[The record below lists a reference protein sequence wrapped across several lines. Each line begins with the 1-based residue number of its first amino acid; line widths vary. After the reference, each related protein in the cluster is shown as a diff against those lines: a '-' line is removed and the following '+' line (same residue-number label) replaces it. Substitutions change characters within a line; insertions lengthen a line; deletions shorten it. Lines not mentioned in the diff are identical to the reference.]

1 MKKMVNGVI
10 IDMTPEEIAQ
20 RQEEENQWLIDK
32 ADIEAKKQAEL
43 TSQESALSKLT
54 ALGLTA
60 DEVKALLGVK

>member
-1 MKKMVNGVI
+1 MVNGVI
-10 IDMTPEEIAQ
+10 VDMTPEEIAQ
-20 RQEEENQWLIDK
+20 RQEEESQWLIEK

-43 TSQESALSKLT
+43 AAQESAVSKLT

>member
-10 IDMTPEEIAQ
+10 VDMTPEEIAQ

-43 TSQESALSKLT
+43 ASQESALSKLT

>member
-10 IDMTPEEIAQ
+10 VDMTPEEIAQ
-20 RQEEENQWLIDK
+20 RQEEESQWLIEK

-43 TSQESALSKLT
+43 AAQESAVSKLT